1 MRVETLMLF
10 SVYAPVIRVMPEH
23 QRLTKIFVECKKK
36 EVTNTGWG
44 DLPFQ
49 SVGWNDWTF

>member
-23 QRLTKIFVECKKK
+23 QRLTKIFVECKNKGGYK
-36 EVTNTGWG
+36 HRMGGFAIPISGME
-44 DLPFQ
+44 
-49 SVGWNDWTF
+49 